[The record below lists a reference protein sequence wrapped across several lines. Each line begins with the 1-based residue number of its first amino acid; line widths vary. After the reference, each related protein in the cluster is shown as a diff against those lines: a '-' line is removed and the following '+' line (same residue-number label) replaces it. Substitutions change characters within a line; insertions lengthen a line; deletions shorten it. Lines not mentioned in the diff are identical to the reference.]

1 MAISTEQIQASLKDY
16 LRIIFQRKWFFF
28 VPFFVVFTTASVGSF
43 FLPRYYQ
50 SSVLIFVEEEEII
63 NPLIPLQE
71 KLVYQPHELTLVEKL
86 KTLAEQILSYP
97 QMIKLIRAL
106 NLDEG
111 STNPLVYE
119 QLINGIR
126 QRTTVRIKAP
136 EVFSVSYEDRDP
148 LKARQVANALVA
160 FFIQENIEK
169 KTESA
174 LIGVKFAEEQAKI
187 YKERLEAAE
196 AERYKFQEKYVLELP
211 GKALDM
217 NTQFLINY
225 QTSLTSIELNLKEA
239 KEDLNKINRQLS
251 GREAVIIS
259 EDLIALNPDVNRLTV
274 ELSKLQAE
282 LDKRMADNPDDP
294 EIPVVMSQLEEVK
307 ERLRLESKKTIDAET
322 AMNAPL
328 FYQRLEQRQ
337 EDSRKKVEELEARR
351 KRLDT
356 LVNEYEGKLETMP
369 EQDKIYSELT
379 RDVRV
384 NQNIYEMLRMKVE
397 EQQLTAVELK
407 EKGAR
412 YEVLEEARLA
422 SKPSRPKKLLTAV
435 AAFVIGVLGGFG
447 CVFMAEFADH
457 SFRGV
462 EDAKQHLGG
471 IPVLGSISKIISD
484 AEVRRKRIRNVK
496 LTWFFV
502 LFLSVLIIF
511 AGLYSYV
518 QEQKI
523 MEKIIRQQVDED
535 TSTIPK
541 IMRSNFV
548 QDGVPH
554 LESSKLLTDA
564 RIKTD
569 PDEKWMPFLT
579 NKNIYSKLIMEQ
591 LRGNSINTISDR

>member
-28 VPFFVVFTTASVGSF
+28 VPFFIVFTTAAIGSF

-63 NPLIPLQE
+63 NPLIPFQE
-71 KLVYQPHELTLVEKL
+71 RLAYQPQETTLGEKL
-86 KTLAEQILSYP
+86 KTLTEQILSYP
-97 QMIKLIRAL
+97 QMIKLVRAL

-119 QLINGIR
+119 QLIGGIR
-126 QRTTVRIKAP
+126 KRTVVRIRAP
-136 EVFSVSYEDRDP
+136 DVFSVSYEDRDP
-148 LKARQVANALVA
+148 LKARQLANALVA

-187 YKERLEAAE
+187 YKERLLAAE
-196 AERYKFQEKYVLELP
+196 AELYKFQEKYALELP
-211 GKALDM
+211 GKSLDM

-225 QTSLTSIELNLKEA
+225 QTTLTSIELSLKEA
-239 KEDLNKINRQLS
+239 KVDLDRMNRQLT

-259 EDLIALNPDVNRLTV
+259 EDLIALNPDVNRLTA
-274 ELSKLQAE
+274 ELSRLQAE
-282 LDKRMADNPDDP
+282 LDKRMANDPNDP
-294 EIPVVMSQLEEVK
+294 EIPVVMSELEEVK

-322 AMNAPL
+322 AQNAPL

-337 EDSRKKVEELEARR
+337 EDARKKVEELETRR

-356 LVNEYEGKLETMP
+356 LVNEYEGKLETLP
-369 EQDKIYSELT
+369 EQEKAYSELT

-397 EQQLTAVELK
+397 EEQLTAVELK

-422 SKPSRPKKLLTAV
+422 SKPSKPKKLLTAV
-435 AAFVIGVLGGFG
+435 VAFIIGVLGGFG

-462 EDAKQHLGG
+462 EDAKQHLDG
-471 IPVLGSISKIISD
+471 IPVLGSITKIISG
-484 AEVRRKRIRNVK
+484 AEIRRKRIRNVK

-511 AGLYSYV
+511 AAFYSYV

-523 MEKIIRQQVDED
+523 MEKIIRQQMDAGALNM
-535 TSTIPK
+535 PK
-541 IMRSNFV
+541 IMRNNFA

-554 LESSKLLTDA
+554 LKSSKLLTDTE
-564 RIKTD
+564 IKTG